1 MGFPKTKFI
10 QRQQSPVLVRHVLT
24 SNQGI
29 PVSMALLQSN
39 NQQNHSITVQSQ
51 QTESLPAGTAIIN
64 NVGQYVLVQ
73 QNSTPRASSAPPA
86 QNQVI
91 VCINFFSILFNILL
105 VFYYSLNMKFCMYL
119 ILIIIF
125 RFSKYMV

>member
-29 PVSMALLQSN
+29 PVSMALLPSN
-39 NQQNHSITVQSQ
+39 NNQHNQNITVQSQ
-51 QTESLPAGTAIIN
+51 QTESLPAGTAVLN

-91 VCINFFSILFNILL
+91 VCIYF
-105 VFYYSLNMKFCMYL
+105 
-119 ILIIIF
+119 
-125 RFSKYMV
+125 